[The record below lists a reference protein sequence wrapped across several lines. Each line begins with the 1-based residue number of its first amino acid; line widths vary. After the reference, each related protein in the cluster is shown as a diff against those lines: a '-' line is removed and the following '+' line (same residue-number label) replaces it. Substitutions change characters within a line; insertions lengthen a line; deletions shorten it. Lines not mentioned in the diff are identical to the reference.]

1 MTTGLRAR
9 HRVAAVLA
17 GLLLA
22 ISGCSQHAAT
32 EDDLMHALTEAHSAL
47 GASVLAL
54 DQLDHGR
61 ATRAVTQTALE
72 DMSKQVSAAQHALDP
87 IEIGSDTERADR
99 DAAAAVLT
107 AGAAAVLGARDELA
121 LHDRSVSRDE
131 LIAAD
136 AGITSLLD
144 RLREG
149 G

>member
-1 MTTGLRAR
+1 MTTGRR
-9 HRVAAVLA
+9 GGHRVAAVLA

-32 EDDLMHALTEAHSAL
+32 EDDLMHALTEAHSAI

-54 DQLDHGR
+54 DQLDQGR

-72 DMSKQVSAAQHALDP
+72 DMSKQVSDAQHAIDP
-87 IEIGSDTERADR
+87 IKIGSDAERADR
-99 DAAAAVLT
+99 DATTSALA
-107 AGAAAVLGARDELA
+107 AGAAAVRGARDELA
-121 LHDRSVSRDE
+121 LHDRSASRDD
-131 LIAAD
+131 LIVAD